1 MLTDEQLMTTES
13 VATLLNCTP
22 FMVRQYIRAGQL
34 GAFKLGSGKNAR
46 YRISHTHVSDFLQRR
61 ESRPVAA

>member
-1 MLTDEQLMTTES
+1 MPTDEQLMTTER

-22 FMVRQYIRAGQL
+22 FMVRVYVRTGQL

-46 YRISHTHVSDFLQRR
+46 YRISNSQVSDFLRRR